1 MQDISAALARLFAE
15 DEQSQ
20 RIYKLL
26 IYVSEGV
33 WNTESTQP
41 TEMAML
47 GLVRQLLE
55 KFPDRNIL
63 NQHLHTSVNT
73 LSKPAAYSQIAD
85 LILDSIAL
93 FKGSSG
99 EDPSTTFLRTPVQ
112 PHRTAETYEIERRI
126 ALIADTLA
134 QQPKQDRIKKLLLC
148 VERSVWESDPSRLEM
163 MDWKD
168 ILHNLHLQYP
178 QIELLQQATQSVVDR
193 LSKPIE
199 YNLIAQMV
207 LQQLQPLYQPLNLLP
222 SLTPPTNEP
231 PTNSSVDS
239 PVEESSHPV
248 STFDSDLNSDLNSSL
263 NPNLDPDL
271 TPMPVTLWNLGNT
284 SIVPSI
290 FDLRHDIIKSANPL
304 RVKHVLLMLILGVD
318 AKEAQDTHMLRQEST
333 LPLLAT
339 AFRLHRKPE
348 ILTIKLREITRKL
361 PDPDEYEAVIDAIV
375 RAFKTRSP
383 VEGDR
388 IDRVVP
394 LRNHPPSDSR
404 LPAQA

>member
-1 MQDISAALARLFAE
+1 MQDISAALARLFTE

-26 IYVSEGV
+26 IYISEGA
-33 WNTESTQP
+33 WNAEATQP

-63 NQHLHTSVNT
+63 HTHLHTSVNT

-93 FKGSSG
+93 LDGSSS

-126 ALIADTLA
+126 SLITDTLT
-134 QQPKQDRIKKLLLC
+134 QHPKHDRIKKLMLC
-148 VERSVWESDPSRLEM
+148 VERSVWESDPTRLDM
-163 MDWKD
+163 MPWKD
-168 ILHNLHLQYP
+168 ILNSLQKQYP
-178 QIELLQQATQSVVDR
+178 EMDLLQQATQSVVDR

-199 YNLIAQMV
+199 YNLIAQIA

-222 SLTPPTNEP
+222 SLTPTAGD
-231 PTNSSVDS
+231 VDS
-239 PVEESSHPV
+239 SADESFDTMGNLDSDFHSH
-248 STFDSDLNSDLNSSL
+248 FDSDLDSSL
-263 NPNLDPDL
+263 APNLDPNL
-271 TPMPVTLWNLGNT
+271 APIPVTLWNLENT
-284 SIVPSI
+284 SIAPSI

-304 RVKHVLLMLILGVD
+304 RVKHILLMLTLGVD
-318 AKEAQDTHMLRQEST
+318 AKDALDTHMLRQEST

-361 PDPDEYEAVIDAIV
+361 PDPDEYEGAIDAIV

-383 VEGDR
+383 VDSDR
-388 IDRVVP
+388 IDRIVP

>member
-26 IYVSEGV
+26 IYINEGV
-33 WNTESTQP
+33 WNAEATQP

-55 KFPDRNIL
+55 KFPDRTIL
-63 NQHLHTSVNT
+63 NHHFHTSVNT

-85 LILDSIAL
+85 LILDSIAML
-93 FKGSSG
+93 DQSSG
-99 EDPSTTFLRTPVQ
+99 EDPSTTFLRTPIQ
-112 PHRTAETYEIERRI
+112 PHRTAETYEIDRRI
-126 ALIADTLA
+126 ALIADTLT
-134 QQPKQDRIKKLLLC
+134 QQPKQERIKKLMIC
-148 VERSVWESDPSRLEM
+148 VQRSVWESDPSRLEM
-163 MDWKD
+163 IDWKD
-168 ILHNLHLQYP
+168 ILHSLHQQYP
-178 QIELLQQATQSVVDR
+178 QIDLLQKATQSVVDR

-199 YNLIAQMV
+199 YNLIAQIA

-222 SLTPPTNEP
+222 NLTSTN
-231 PTNSSVDS
+231 DS
-239 PVEESSHPV
+239 IDALDDESSDPAN
-248 STFDSDLNSDLNSSL
+248 NSDSEVQSAFSSDFDASL
-263 NPNLDPDL
+263 DPNLDPDL
-271 TPMPVTLWNLGNT
+271 APMPVTLWNLENT
-284 SIVPSI
+284 SIAPSI

-304 RVKHVLLMLILGVD
+304 RVKHILLMLTLGLD
-318 AKEAQDTHMLRQEST
+318 AKDALDTHMLRQEST

-361 PDPDEYEAVIDAIV
+361 PDPDEYEGTIDAIV

-383 VEGDR
+383 VDSDR

-394 LRNHPPSDSR
+394 LRNHPSSDSR